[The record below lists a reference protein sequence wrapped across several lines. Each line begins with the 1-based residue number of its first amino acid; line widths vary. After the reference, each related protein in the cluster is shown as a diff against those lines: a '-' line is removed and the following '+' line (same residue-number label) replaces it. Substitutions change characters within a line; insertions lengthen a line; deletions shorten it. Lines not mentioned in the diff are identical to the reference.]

1 MFVFYLM
8 LNLNFLAV
16 LNPISVHLYS
26 VELASI
32 LQYNIA
38 VYQSSCA
45 TGAVN
50 ILTELGIR
58 NLNRDRVLRVMQNRI
73 ELHI

>member
-1 MFVFYLM
+1 M
-8 LNLNFLAV
+8 
-16 LNPISVHLYS
+16 YS

-32 LQYNIA
+32 LQYNMA

-58 NLNRDRVLRVMQNRI
+58 NLNRDRALRVMQNRI